1 MAKTEPEDLSAD
13 YVIVGAG
20 SAGCVLANRLS
31 ADGRSTVLLLEAGGD
46 DRPGYERGQ
55 FGANMMIHIPIG
67 YAKNLKEPKVNWLYQ
82 TEPDTQTGNR
92 RHAWPRG
99 KVVGGSSAINGMLY
113 VRGQRAD
120 YDGWRQLG
128 CTGWSADDVL
138 PYFIKSED
146 RLGGEGPD
154 HGTGGPLHV
163 SDPTTRHTVSKAVI
177 SAWMQFGLPHRDING
192 PEQEGVDWFQL
203 NVRRGRRWS
212 AATAYLN
219 PARRRSNLRVETRAH
234 ATTIVT
240 EGGRAVGVTFM
251 QDGTRRTARANG
263 EVIVAA
269 GAIGSP
275 QLLQLS
281 GIGPASLLGHHEV
294 GVVRDLPGVGGN
306 LQDHYIAS
314 MLYRLRPN
322 VPSINAQARGLRLVR
337 EIMRYVTRRSGLL
350 TLSAAHVAAFSRSR
364 QDLASPDLQFH
375 ILPATMDISASIAK
389 GGRVLERQPGLTFA
403 VCQLRPES
411 RGSVCIRSSD
421 PASHPAITP
430 HYLVDAMDREI
441 LVAGLR
447 QVRDVVAQPALA
459 GLVASETLPG
469 SAAASD
475 DDLLSYARAT
485 GGSIYHPVGTC
496 AMGIGPGAV
505 VDPRLCVHQ
514 MSGLRVVDASVMPR
528 ITSGNTNAPVI
539 MIAEKASDMILE
551 DRGRPRP

>member
-1 MAKTEPEDLSAD
+1 MANTGRGELSAD

-20 SAGCVLANRLS
+20 SAGCVLANRLT
-31 ADGRSTVLLLEAGGD
+31 ADGRSSVLLLEAGGD
-46 DRPGYERGQ
+46 DRPGHQRGQ
-55 FGANMMIHIPIG
+55 FGANMMIQVPIG

-82 TEPDTQTGNR
+82 TEPDAQTGGR

-99 KVVGGSSAINGMLY
+99 KVLGGSSAINGMLY

-138 PYFIKSED
+138 PYFKKSED
-146 RLGGEGPD
+146 RLGGEGTD

-163 SDPTTRHTVSKAVI
+163 SDPTTRHPVSKAVVA
-177 SAWMQFGLPHRDING
+177 AWTEFGLPHRDING

-203 NVRRGRRWS
+203 NVRRGRRCS

-219 PARRRSNLRVETRAH
+219 PARRRANLRVETRAH
-234 ATTIVT
+234 ATAIVT
-240 EGGRAVGVTFM
+240 EGGRAVAVTFL
-251 QDGTRRTARANG
+251 QDGITRTARASG
-263 EVIVAA
+263 EIIVAA

-281 GIGPASLLGHHEV
+281 GIGPYSLLRQHGV
-294 GVVRDLPGVGGN
+294 KVVRDLPGVGGN

-314 MLYRLRPN
+314 MLYRLKPR
-322 VPSINAQARGLRLVR
+322 VPSINAQSRGLPLVR
-337 EIMRYVTRRSGLL
+337 EIVRYATQRSGLL
-350 TLSAAHVAAFSRSR
+350 ALSAAHVAAFSRSR
-364 QDLASPDLQFH
+364 KDLASPDLQFH
-375 ILPATMDISASIAK
+375 VLPASLDIAAAISK
-389 GGRVLERQPGLTFA
+389 GTRVLEREPGLTFA

-411 RGSVCIRSSD
+411 RGSVCIRSAD
-421 PASHPAITP
+421 AASHPAITP
-430 HYLVDAMDREI
+430 HYLVDALDREV

-447 QVRDVVAQPALA
+447 QVREVVAQAALRD
-459 GLVASETLPG
+459 LVASEILPG

-475 DDLLSYARAT
+475 DDLLHHARAT

-496 AMGIGPGAV
+496 AMGVGPSAV
-505 VDPRLCVHQ
+505 VDARLRVHQ
-514 MSGLRVVDASVMPR
+514 VPGLRVVDASVMPR

-551 DRGRPRP
+551 DRRQEQS

>member
-31 ADGRSTVLLLEAGGD
+31 ADGRSTVLVLEAGGD
-46 DRPGYERGQ
+46 DRPGHERGQ

-163 SDPTTRHTVSKAVI
+163 SDPTTRHPVSKAVI

-337 EIMRYVTRRSGLL
+337 EIMRYVTGRSGLL

-475 DDLLSYARAT
+475 DDLLRYARAT